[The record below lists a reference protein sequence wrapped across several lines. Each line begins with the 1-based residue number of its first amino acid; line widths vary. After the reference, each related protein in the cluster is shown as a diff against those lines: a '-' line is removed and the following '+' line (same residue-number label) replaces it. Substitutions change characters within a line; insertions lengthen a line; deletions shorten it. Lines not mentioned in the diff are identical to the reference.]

1 MKALFLTKE
10 YPPNVYG
17 GAGVHVEYLSK
28 ELARLMDVE
37 VRCFGN
43 QKETSGSLTVHGL
56 DFVPEIFAHTDKKLK
71 SPLTAMH
78 NCISFNANPIDAQL
92 VHCHT
97 WYSHLGGIVAQK
109 AYGIPFFLTTHSLEP
124 LRPWKREQLG
134 LGYDL
139 SVWIEKTAMES
150 ADAII
155 AVSNGMKED
164 ILNYFNVDPARVS
177 VIYNGIDIAEYQ
189 QTDKVD
195 ALERHGV
202 DPSKPIVLFVGR
214 ITRQKGIVHLVN
226 AIEHIND
233 EAQIVLCAGEP
244 DTPEIKLEME
254 EGVKKVSAKRK
265 NFFWIQKMLSKKD
278 VIQFYSHA
286 SVFCCPSIYEPFG
299 IINLEAM
306 ACRTPVVA
314 SAVGGIVEIVQQ
326 GQTGYLIEFEQYKQS
341 PFEPVHPPEF
351 SKALAGA
358 INKIL
363 DDKALMK
370 SMGDKGRARVEE
382 KFSWA
387 SIAKQTF
394 ELYKRHVK

>member
-17 GAGVHVEYLSK
+17 GAGVHVEYLSQ
-28 ELARLMDVE
+28 ELAKLMDVE

-43 QKETSGSLTVHGL
+43 QNQTSASLAVHGL
-56 DFVPEIFAHTDKKLK
+56 DFVPEVFAQCDKKLK

-78 NCISFNANPIDAQL
+78 NCISFNATPIDAQL

-155 AVSNGMKED
+155 AVSNGMKND
-164 ILNYFNVDPARVS
+164 ILQLFDVDPDRVS

-189 QTDKVD
+189 ETDKVD
-195 ALERHGV
+195 ALERYGV
-202 DPSKPIVLFVGR
+202 DPGKPIVLFVGR

-226 AIEHIND
+226 AIQHIHD
-233 EAQIVLCAGEP
+233 DAQIVLCAGEP
-244 DTPEIKLEME
+244 DTPEIKAEME
-254 EGVKKVSAKRK
+254 EGIKKVSAKRK

-306 ACRTPVVA
+306 ACRTPVVG
-314 SAVGGIVEIVQQ
+314 SAVGGIVEIVLP
-326 GQTGYLIEFEQYKQS
+326 GQTGYLVEFEQYKQS
-341 PFEPVHPPEF
+341 PFEPVNPPEF
-351 SKALAGA
+351 SRSLANA

-363 DDKALMK
+363 DDKALMR

-382 KFSWA
+382 MFSWA
-387 SIAKQTF
+387 SIARQTF

>member
-17 GAGVHVEYLSK
+17 GAGVHVEYLSR
-28 ELARLMDVE
+28 ELSRLMDVE
-37 VRCFGN
+37 VRCFGKQN
-43 QKETSGSLTVHGL
+43 ETTPHLAVHGL
-56 DFVPEIFAHTDKKLK
+56 DFAPEAFAHCDKKLK

-78 NCISFNANPIDAQL
+78 NCIGFNATPIDAQL

-97 WYSHLGGIVAQK
+97 WYSHLGGIIARK

-155 AVSNGMKED
+155 SVSNGMKED
-164 ILNYFNVDPARVS
+164 ILKFFDVDPDRVS
-177 VIYNGIDIAEYQ
+177 VIYNGIDIEEYQ

-202 DPSKPIVLFVGR
+202 DPGKPIVLFVGR
-214 ITRQKGIVHLVN
+214 ITRQKGIIHLVN
-226 AIEHIND
+226 AIKHIND

-244 DTPEIKLEME
+244 DTPEIKMEME
-254 EGVKKVSAKRK
+254 EGVRKVGEKRK
-265 NFFWIQKMLSKKD
+265 NIFWIQKMLPKKEI
-278 VIQFYSHA
+278 IQFYSRA

-314 SAVGGIVEIVQQ
+314 SAVGGIVEIVQE
-326 GQTGYLIEFEQYKQS
+326 GKTGYLIDFEQYKES
-341 PFEPVHPPEF
+341 PFEPINPAEF
-351 SKALAGA
+351 SQALANA
-358 INKIL
+358 INKVL
-363 DDKALMK
+363 DDKGLMT
-370 SMGDKGRARVEE
+370 SMGDLGRARVEE

-387 SIAKQTF
+387 SIARQTF

>member
-43 QKETSGSLTVHGL
+43 QKEASGNLAVQGL
-56 DFVPEIFAHTDKKLK
+56 DFSPEVFKNCDKQLK

-78 NCISFNANPIDAQL
+78 NCISFNATPIDAQL

-155 AVSNGMKED
+155 AVSNGMKDD
-164 ILNYFNVDPARVS
+164 ILRFFNVDPQRIS
-177 VIYNGIDIAEYQ
+177 VIYNGIDIEEYQ

-195 ALERHGV
+195 ALERYGV
-202 DPSKPIVLFVGR
+202 DPGKPIVLFVGR
-214 ITRQKGIVHLVN
+214 ITRQKGIIHLVN
-226 AIEHIND
+226 AIKHIND

-244 DTPEIKLEME
+244 DTPGIKNEME
-254 EGVKKVSAKRK
+254 EGVRQVSEKRK
-265 NFFWIQKMLSKKD
+265 NIIWIQKMLSKKD
-278 VIQFYSHA
+278 IIQFYSHA

-314 SAVGGIVEIVQQ
+314 SAVGGIVEIVQP
-326 GQTGYLIEFEQYKQS
+326 GKTGTLVQFEQYQQS
-341 PFEPVHPPEF
+341 PFEPVNPPEF
-351 SKALAGA
+351 SKSLADA

-370 SMGDKGRARVEE
+370 SMGDFGRARVEE

>member
-43 QKETSGSLTVHGL
+43 QKETSGPLTVHGL
-56 DFVPEIFAHTDKKLK
+56 DFVPELFAQTDKKLK

-155 AVSNGMKED
+155 AVSNGMKDD
-164 ILNYFNVDPARVS
+164 ILKYFNVDPARVS

-195 ALERHGV
+195 ALERYGV

-351 SKALAGA
+351 SKDLAGA

-394 ELYKRHVK
+394 ELYKHHVR